1 MSFSS
6 NIKEELSRNETGAR
20 HCKIAEIA
28 GFLRF
33 GGNISLEPEHY
44 EIQIQTETVSAA
56 KRFYKLIKDV
66 FDIHAKID
74 VGRNEFLKR
83 SRNYTISVD
92 KHKDCVL
99 ILKAVKLLDSKEFGL
114 VLQNTCCKRAYI
126 RGAFQAAGSMS
137 DPEKNYHFEV
147 VSTNVQTAEQL
158 KEVLNFFDL
167 DAKIVLRKK
176 YYVVYMKEGSKIVD
190 VLNIM
195 EAHVA
200 LMELENVRIL
210 KDMRNKVNRRVN
222 CETAN
227 INKTVSA
234 AVKQV
239 EDIEYIDKH
248 KGLRFLDQGLQD
260 IARLRL
266 EHPEATLKELG
277 DRTASRQVWCE
288 PPVKED
294 RPNCGRDKIGRTGM
308 ISKNVKVE
316 VALREEDRPIAFLV
330 QMASQFESKILFETG
345 NKQVNVKSMM
355 GMMSLGLDLDRLED
369 LTVVADGVDEEEAI
383 SKIEYYL
390 TKGA

>member
-277 DRTASRQVWCE
+277 DMLE
-288 PPVKED
+288 PPV
-294 RPNCGRDKIGRTGM
+294 G
-308 ISKNVKVE
+308 
-316 VALREEDRPIAFLV
+316 
-330 QMASQFESKILFETG
+330 
-345 NKQVNVKSMM
+345 
-355 GMMSLGLDLDRLED
+355 
-369 LTVVADGVDEEEAI
+369 
-383 SKIEYYL
+383 
-390 TKGA
+390 

>member
-227 INKTVSA
+227 INK
-234 AVKQV
+234 
-239 EDIEYIDKH
+239 H

-277 DRTASRQVWCE
+277 DMLE
-288 PPVKED
+288 PPVGKSGVNH
-294 RPNCGRDKIGRTGM
+294 RLKKIGR
-308 ISKNVKVE
+308 I
-316 VALREEDRPIAFLV
+316 AEEIR
-330 QMASQFESKILFETG
+330 
-345 NKQVNVKSMM
+345 
-355 GMMSLGLDLDRLED
+355 LGGQE
-369 LTVVADGVDEEEAI
+369 
-383 SKIEYYL
+383 
-390 TKGA
+390 